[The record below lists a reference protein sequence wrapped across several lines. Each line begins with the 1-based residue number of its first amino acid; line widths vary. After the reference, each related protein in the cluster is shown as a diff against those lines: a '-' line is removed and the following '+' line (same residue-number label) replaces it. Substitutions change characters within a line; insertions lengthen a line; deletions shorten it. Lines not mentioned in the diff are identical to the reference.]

1 MFLPLTKTVKI
12 YSEPSK
18 EIDLTFPVISK
29 FGNISQSEMNLTSLP
44 TNEYISSY
52 VIFLTSFIIKNK
64 YDLYA
69 PGDTQILEIYKY
81 ISETLSFR
89 TEDVSYL
96 NEDF

>member
-1 MFLPLTKTVKI
+1 METIKT
-12 YSEPSK
+12 YSGPSK
-18 EIDLTFPVISK
+18 EIDLTFPMTSK

-69 PGDTQILEIYKY
+69 HKDTQILEIYKY
-81 ISETLSFR
+81 ISEALSFR
-89 TEDVSYL
+89 TDDVGY
-96 NEDF
+96 

>member
-44 TNEYISSY
+44 LN
-52 VIFLTSFIIKNK
+52 IFPTH
-64 YDLYA
+64 
-69 PGDTQILEIYKY
+69 
-81 ISETLSFR
+81 
-89 TEDVSYL
+89 
-96 NEDF
+96 